1 MYPQSPLPRHITAI
15 YMVAIVSLVILCHA
29 ALAGADVLVFNRKT
43 HEPIEDLAF
52 RDLPARFGERLP
64 FEGLKGLLVYS
75 NPPSGCPSLSP
86 PPDNLNYTGKWIALI
101 RRYDCNFE
109 DKVRHAQRVGY
120 DAVIV
125 HNVNSSEIEIMSA
138 NYSADIYIPSVFVSE
153 EAGWLL
159 RDSYQFDSE
168 YYILINDDLPFD
180 INTHLLLPFAVVVG
194 VCFLV
199 TLAFAIVKCVKDYR
213 RGQRHRL
220 PTSSLRQIPT
230 SKFVK
235 GDPYETCAICLEDY
249 IDGDKLRILPC
260 SHAYHSKCIDP
271 WLTKSRRV
279 CPVCKRKVF
288 ARDERVMSDTDSDT
302 EDENT
307 PLVRSPSN
315 PGTTGGTFSRQRD
328 NPFRRA
334 MRRRDRRGNT
344 SSEDSTSVSSAEGST
359 TAPAPAETAN
369 QGQTSSSDRE
379 ELTTTNAPSEHSI
392 NSEQC
397 VPAII
402 VVTSEVPVA
411 STSAAARGPV
421 EIGHEVNPE
430 AEAQPEDQS
439 SRRNDVIV

>member
-1 MYPQSPLPRHITAI
+1 MYPQSPLPRHITAL

-29 ALAGADVLVFNRKT
+29 ALAGADVLVFSRET
-43 HEPIEDLAF
+43 HRPIEDLEF

-75 NPPSGCPSLSP
+75 NPPSGCPNLEQP
-86 PPDNLNYTGKWIALI
+86 PNVTNYTGQWIALI

-109 DKVRHAQRVGY
+109 DKIRNAQRAGY

-125 HNVNSSEIEIMSA
+125 HNVNSSDLEIMSA
-138 NYSADIYIPSVFVSE
+138 NYSADIYIPSVFVGE

-159 RDSYQFDSE
+159 RDSYQYQSGF
-168 YYILINDDLPFD
+168 YILINDDLPFN
-180 INTHLLLPFAVVVG
+180 INTHLLLPFAIVVG
-194 VCFLV
+194 ICFLV
-199 TLAFAIVKCVKDYR
+199 TLVFMIVKCVKDYR
-213 RGQRHRL
+213 RERRHRL

-249 IDGDKLRILPC
+249 IEGDKLRILPC

-288 ARDERVMSDTDSDT
+288 ARDERIMSDTDSDT
-302 EDENT
+302 DDET
-307 PLVRSPSN
+307 APLVRSSNN
-315 PGTTGGTFSRQRD
+315 PGTTGGGTFSRQRD

-334 MRRRDRRGNT
+334 MRRRDRRSNT

-359 TAPAPAETAN
+359 TGNIAVVNAE
-369 QGQTSSSDRE
+369 QIGQSSNR
-379 ELTTTNAPSEHSI
+379 EHSI
-392 NSEQC
+392 NGEPSTEQ
-397 VPAII
+397 I
-402 VVTSEVPVA
+402 VVVTAENPMP
-411 STSAAARGPV
+411 STSARGPV

-430 AEAQPEDQS
+430 VAVQQEEQP
-439 SRRNDVIV
+439 SRRGDVIV